1 MDIFENNKTKP
12 ISGLDEKQQRLKY
25 VRYLEKFHKRTIP
38 LLKHPKFDVE
48 IFIKTINKYYE
59 ELKLIPSVRLDSS
72 YLQMLENFVNQTL
85 QYISNYDEQE
95 DKDNF
100 ENQKQSLLKQSNLLH
115 KEKNKSNYKKD
126 KHKKKSFT
134 DGY

>member
-1 MDIFENNKTKP
+1 MDIYENNKTKP

-59 ELKLIPSVRLDSS
+59 ELKLIPSARLDSS
-72 YLQMLENFVNQTL
+72 YLQMLESFVNQTL
-85 QYISNYDEQE
+85 QYTSSYDKDE
-95 DKDNF
+95 DKDF
-100 ENQKQSLLKQSNLLH
+100 DNQKQSLLKQSNLLH

-126 KHKKKSFT
+126 KHKKRSFT

>member
-1 MDIFENNKTKP
+1 MDIFENNKVKP

-38 LLKHPKFDVE
+38 LLKHPKFDIQ

-59 ELKLIPSVRLDSS
+59 ELKLIPSARLDST
-72 YLQMLENFVNQTL
+72 YLQLLENFVNQTL
-85 QYISNYDEQE
+85 HLITSYDEQE
-95 DKDNF
+95 DKNF
-100 ENQKQSLLKQSNLLH
+100 DNQKQSLLKQSNLMH

-126 KHKKKSFT
+126 KHKKRSFT

>member
-38 LLKHPKFDVE
+38 LLKHPKFDVH
-48 IFIKTINKYYE
+48 ILAKTINKYYE
-59 ELKLIPSVRLDSS
+59 ELKLIPSARLDST
-72 YLQMLENFVNQTL
+72 YLQLLEKFVNTTL
-85 QYISNYDEQE
+85 HLITSYDEE
-95 DKDNF
+95 EHKNF
-100 ENQKQSLLKQSNLLH
+100 DNQKQSLLKQSNLMH

-126 KHKKKSFT
+126 KHKKKSFN

>member
-1 MDIFENNKTKP
+1 MDIYENNKVKP
-12 ISGLDEKQQRLKY
+12 LCGLDEKQQRLKY

-38 LLKHPKFDVE
+38 LLKHPKFDVT

-59 ELKLIPSVRLDSS
+59 ELKKIPSSRLDSG
-72 YLQMLENFVNQTL
+72 YLQLLEQFVNQTL
-85 QYISNYDEQE
+85 QFTSNYHDEEE
-95 DKDNF
+95 DDNF
-100 ENQKQSLLKQSNLLH
+100 ETHKLTLLKQSNLLH

-126 KHKKKSFT
+126 KHKKRSFT

>member
-1 MDIFENNKTKP
+1 MDIFENNKVKP

-38 LLKHPKFDVE
+38 LLKHPRFDIK
-48 IFIKTINKYYE
+48 IFTKTINKYYE
-59 ELKLIPSVRLDSS
+59 ELKLIPSARLDST
-72 YLQMLENFVNQTL
+72 YLQLLEKFVNTTL
-85 QYISNYDEQE
+85 HLITSYDEE
-95 DKDNF
+95 EHKNF
-100 ENQKQSLLKQSNLLH
+100 DNQKQSLLKQSNLMH

-126 KHKKKSFT
+126 KHKKQSFN

>member
-1 MDIFENNKTKP
+1 MDIFENNKVKP

-38 LLKHPKFDVE
+38 LLKHPRFDIQ
-48 IFIKTINKYYE
+48 IFTKTINKYYE
-59 ELKLIPSVRLDSS
+59 ELKLIPSSRLDST
-72 YLQMLENFVNQTL
+72 YLQLLEKFVNTTL
-85 QYISNYDEQE
+85 HLVTSYDEE
-95 DKDNF
+95 EHKNF
-100 ENQKQSLLKQSNLLH
+100 DNQKQSLLKQSNLMH

-126 KHKKKSFT
+126 KHKKRSFT

>member
-1 MDIFENNKTKP
+1 MNIYENNKTKLS
-12 ISGLDEKQQRLKY
+12 SGLNEKQQRLKY

-38 LLKHPKFDVE
+38 LLKHPKFDVK

-59 ELKLIPSVRLDSS
+59 ELKLIPSVRLDSA
-72 YLQMLENFVNQTL
+72 YLQMLEDFVNQTL
-85 QYISNYDEQE
+85 TYITNYDEQE
-95 DKDNF
+95 NKDNF

>member
-1 MDIFENNKTKP
+1 MDIYENNKTKP

-38 LLKHPKFDVE
+38 LLKHPKFDII

-59 ELKLIPSVRLDSS
+59 ELKLIPSARLDSS

-85 QYISNYDEQE
+85 QYTSSYDEQE
-95 DKDNF
+95 DKNF
-100 ENQKQSLLKQSNLLH
+100 DNQKQSLLKQSNLLH

-126 KHKKKSFT
+126 KHKKRSFT

>member
-1 MDIFENNKTKP
+1 MDIFENNKVKP

-38 LLKHPKFDVE
+38 LLKHPKFDVH
-48 IFIKTINKYYE
+48 IFAKTINKYYE
-59 ELKLIPSVRLDSS
+59 ELKLIPSARLDST
-72 YLQMLENFVNQTL
+72 YLQLLEKFVNTTL
-85 QYISNYDEQE
+85 HLITSYDEE
-95 DKDNF
+95 EHKNF
-100 ENQKQSLLKQSNLLH
+100 DNQKQSLLKQSNLMH

-126 KHKKKSFT
+126 KHKKKSFN

>member
-1 MDIFENNKTKP
+1 MDIFENNKVKP

-38 LLKHPKFDVE
+38 LLKHPRFDIE
-48 IFIKTINKYYE
+48 IFTKTINKYYE
-59 ELKLIPSVRLDSS
+59 ELKLIPSARLDST
-72 YLQMLENFVNQTL
+72 YLQLLEKFVNTTL
-85 QYISNYDEQE
+85 HLITSYDEE
-95 DKDNF
+95 EHKNF
-100 ENQKQSLLKQSNLLH
+100 DNQKQSLLKQSNLMH

-126 KHKKKSFT
+126 KHKKQSFN